1 MVKEKGN
8 EKGKGA
14 GKENAKAKAKE
25 KSVNY
30 LIRQDSALPPPVPRK
45 KRKPKVQIRK
55 AKDFPNAPTGEL
67 ICRLKKHHPPPRR
80 LPDRT
85 GAGVRAAEAA
95 ASTIVV
101 DDEEK
106 GAHVD
111 LNLVPRDE
119 NEEDDVENIKLPT
132 VVEEIND

>member
-95 ASTIVV
+95 ASTIVR
-101 DDEEK
+101 
-106 GAHVD
+106 
-111 LNLVPRDE
+111 LLYLML
-119 NEEDDVENIKLPT
+119 DVAIFPYNHI
-132 VVEEIND
+132 VVVSLICALMCVRW

>member
-30 LIRQDSALPPPVPRK
+30 LIRQDSALPPPVPGK

-55 AKDFPNAPTGEL
+55 AKDFPNSPTGEL

-95 ASTIVV
+95 ASTIVR
-101 DDEEK
+101 
-106 GAHVD
+106 
-111 LNLVPRDE
+111 LLYLML
-119 NEEDDVENIKLPT
+119 DVAIFPYNHIG
-132 VVEEIND
+132 VVCLFVCSCVLGGR